1 MITYFYLNKT
11 KKNQNIQTYIIICI
25 IVIYLMIITEQLSIK
40 TSNDYLTT
48 ILLKHKI
55 KKTYIN
61 NYKYN
66 TYNYVSEFVLK

>member
-1 MITYFYLNKT
+1 
-11 KKNQNIQTYIIICI
+11 
-25 IVIYLMIITEQLSIK
+25 MIITEQLSLK
-40 TSNDYLTT
+40 TSIDYLTT
-48 ILLKHKI
+48 IPLKHKI